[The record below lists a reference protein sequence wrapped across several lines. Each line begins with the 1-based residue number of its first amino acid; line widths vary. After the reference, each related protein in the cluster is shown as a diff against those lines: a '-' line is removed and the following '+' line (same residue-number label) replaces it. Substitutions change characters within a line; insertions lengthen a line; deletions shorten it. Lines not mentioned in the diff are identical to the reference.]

1 VTSSLEKPPF
11 LALEERRLPRLVERG
26 ARSEEHA
33 SRDVMLAKILDVA
46 LDVLD
51 GDRGAIYLHD
61 PATGE
66 LYTTHAE
73 GLSGRELRIDPVNGL
88 AGAAF
93 SAGQIVNTADAYHDP
108 RFDPWLDQAIGYRT
122 SSALCAPIFGSDQSC
137 LGVVE
142 LLNKKHGTFSTPDER
157 RLEGLAS
164 QMAVALDYSRLFD
177 QMLTIK
183 SHNESMLRSLTNG
196 VITVDLDRV
205 VTYIN
210 PAASRILHLDGDAAV
225 GRSLDD
231 IFDGFNAWVADAM
244 SEASASGEEKLL
256 PNSEFFIASHDDWV
270 AANLAVVPLRD
281 TKQTA
286 LGVMLVIEDVQ
297 REKELRR
304 TMSRYLSNEVI
315 DRLMV
320 QADGGLGGTSQ
331 EVTIL
336 FSDIRGFTPL
346 TERLGA
352 PETVSMLNEYFS
364 FMEDVV
370 TNRSGV
376 IDKYIGDAIMAL
388 FGSPF
393 PSDNDAANAIQAAGD
408 MFHVL
413 QILNTHRLAE
423 GKSAIRIGV
432 GIGTGTVI
440 TGNIGSPKRMDFTV
454 IGDAVNLASRIEEA
468 TKTYGADILVCG
480 TTRARVTPTPR
491 ARRLDLIRLRGQT
504 RPIELWEILAHRP
517 DIPDAV
523 IDTYARGLEDYLAG
537 NWRPAVEHFDN
548 VLAIRGDDRPAALM
562 AERCRQFLAGPPERW
577 DGAVSQQD
585 KDIGL

>member
-1 VTSSLEKPPF
+1 VTSRSEPH
-11 LALEERRLPRLVERG
+11 RLPRLIPRV
-26 ARSEEHA
+26 ARSEDVS
-33 SRDVMLAKILDVA
+33 SRDLMLSKILAVA
-46 LDVLD
+46 VDVLD

-61 PATGE
+61 PATAE

-73 GLSGRELRIDPVNGL
+73 GLGERELRIDPNSGL

-93 SAGQIVNTADAYHDP
+93 RDGAIVNTPDAYHDP
-108 RFDPWLDQAIGYRT
+108 RFDPWLDREIGYRT
-122 SSALCAPIFGSDQSC
+122 SSALCAPIFGNSGKC
-137 LGVVE
+137 VGVVE

-157 RLEGLAS
+157 RIAGLAS
-164 QMAVALDYSRLFD
+164 QMAVAIDYSGLFD
-177 QMLTIK
+177 QMVTIK

-196 VITVDLDRV
+196 VITVDLARV
-205 VTYIN
+205 VTYMN
-210 PAASRILHLDGDAAV
+210 PAASRILCLDGEASV
-225 GRSLDD
+225 GRPLDD
-231 IFDGFNAWVADAM
+231 IFDGFNAWVAEAM
-244 SEASASGEEKLL
+244 AEASASGEEKLL
-256 PNSEFFIASHDDWV
+256 PNSEFFIASADDWV

-281 TKQTA
+281 AHHTA
-286 LGVMLVIEDVQ
+286 LGVMLVIDDVQ

-320 QADGGLGGTSQ
+320 DADAGLGGTSN

-336 FSDIRGFTPL
+336 FSDIRGFTPM

-352 PETVSMLNEYFS
+352 GETVSMLNEYFS
-364 FMEDVV
+364 YMEDVV

-393 PSDNDAANAIQAAGD
+393 PSENDAGNAVQAAGD
-408 MFHVL
+408 MFQVL
-413 QILNTHRLAE
+413 QILNTRRSAE

-432 GIGTGTVI
+432 GIGTGTVV

-480 TTRARVTPTPR
+480 STRSRVMPTPR
-491 ARRLDLIRLRGQT
+491 ARLLDVVPLRGQT
-504 RPIELWEILAHRP
+504 RPIELWEVLEHRP

-523 IDTYARGLEDYLAG
+523 IEAYAPGLETYLAG
-537 NWRPAVEHFDN
+537 DWARAIKYFDK
-548 VLAIRGDDRPAALM
+548 VRAIRHEDRPAALM
-562 AERCRQFLAGPPERW
+562 LERCQRYLKSPPEHWEHAIR
-577 DGAVSQQD
+577 QR
-585 KDIGL
+585 

>member
-1 VTSSLEKPPF
+1 MTASLENPPF
-11 LALEERRLPRLVERG
+11 LARETRPSPRLVERD
-26 ARSEEHA
+26 RPEEVS
-33 SRDVMLAKILDVA
+33 SRDVMLSKILAVS

-51 GDRGAIYLHD
+51 GDRGSIYLHD

-73 GLSGRELRIDPVNGL
+73 GLDGRELRTDPGSGL

-93 SAGQIVNTADAYHDP
+93 RSGEIVNTPDAYHDP

-122 SSALCAPIFGSDQSC
+122 SSALCVPIFGSEGNC

-142 LLNKKHGTFSTPDER
+142 LLNKKHGTYSTPDER
-157 RLEGLAS
+157 RLAGLAS
-164 QMAVALDYSRLFD
+164 QMAVALDYSGLFD

-210 PAASRILHLDGDAAV
+210 PAASRILYLDSDGSV
-225 GRSLDD
+225 GRPLDD

-256 PNSEFFIASHDDWV
+256 PHSEFFIASQDDWV

-281 TKQTA
+281 IKQTA
-286 LGVMLVIEDVQ
+286 LGAMLVIEDVQ

-320 QADGGLGGTSQ
+320 EADGGLGGTSQ

-352 PETVSMLNEYFS
+352 GDTVSMLNEYFS

-370 TNRSGV
+370 TNRGGV

-393 PSDNDAANAIQAAGD
+393 PSENDAANAVQAAGD

-413 QILNTHRLAE
+413 QILNARRSAE
-423 GKSAIRIGV
+423 GKSEIRIGV

-480 TTRARVTPTPR
+480 TTRARVTPMPR
-491 ARRLDLIRLRGQT
+491 ARWLDMIRLRGQT
-504 RPIELWEILAHRP
+504 RPIELWEVLAHRP
-517 DIPDAV
+517 DIPDTV

-537 NWRPAVEHFDN
+537 NWRRAGEYFEN

-562 AERCRQFLAGPPERW
+562 ADRCRLFLESPPKRW

-585 KDIGL
+585 KDLKI